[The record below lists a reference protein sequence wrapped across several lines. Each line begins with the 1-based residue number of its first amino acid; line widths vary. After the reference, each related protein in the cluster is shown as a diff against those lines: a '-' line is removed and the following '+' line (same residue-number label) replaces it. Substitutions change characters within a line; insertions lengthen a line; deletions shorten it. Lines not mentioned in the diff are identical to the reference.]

1 MNNKYVLAF
10 ITPFIEEIHGVN
22 ENSSHNIQNYLL
34 IDSIVDLED
43 FYMHDIN
50 QMKEFC
56 LNMINI
62 YIQTTSNINIIN
74 NYNRISEHLLKSS
87 IDIVKV
93 FELDGMEQVAC
104 VKTFWLRCFQRKYK
118 KYFKR
123 KQEIIKK
130 KKQLCYLLKRQLIG
144 K

>member
-10 ITPFIEEIHGVN
+10 ITPYIEEIHGVN

-130 KKQLCYLLKRQLIG
+130 KKQLRYLLKRQLIG